1 MKPFWEATAMRSFLI
16 ITLAFII
23 QPAVAAE
30 FQGKGFDAIA
40 PLVGKTWVGDDV
52 NAAGERT
59 VSIERWE
66 WILGGKAVRITA
78 SVNNGEVGYQLTF
91 YIDPITHVLSFQGVG
106 TDGPYLNGTVEIVEG
121 KMIWKEKVIGTPY
134 LDLVKL
140 TFTKSSDDTM
150 KSSSE
155 YFKGDKSVPGGHEFH
170 YRVVPDAKVVFA
182 ADHR

>member
-1 MKPFWEATAMRSFLI
+1 MRSFLI
-16 ITLAFII
+16 ITLALII

-30 FQGKGFDAIA
+30 FHGNGFDAIA

-52 NAAGERT
+52 NRAGERT
-59 VSIERWE
+59 VSIEQWE
-66 WILGGKAVRITA
+66 WILGAKAGRITA

-106 TDGPYLNGTVEIVEG
+106 TDGPYITGTVEIVEG

-140 TFTKSSDDTM
+140 TFTKLSDGTM

-155 YFKGDKSVPGGHEFH
+155 YFKGGKSVPGGHEFR
-170 YRVVPDAKVVFA
+170 YRVVPDAKVVFP
-182 ADHR
+182 ADHK